1 MKKLSVLLTII
12 TLLFSLLTISCEK
25 DKPID
30 PKSQALLVSQFVY
43 DGMSNFYLWADEV
56 TNKKPKATD
65 VDPEKYFYSIL
76 NATDTKH
83 GWSWIT
89 DDVDDLL
96 KGFQGES
103 TDAFG
108 FQPLPL
114 YTDEARTT
122 IVGFIRYVYPET
134 PAAEAGLK
142 RGEVIIKINGKTLNN
157 NNYMGLFGAN
167 SETTFTVLD
176 QKFEN
181 PREVKVTPAKQ
192 LNTDPVL
199 YSNVYE
205 IEGKKIGYLFYTGFI
220 ENYNNSLYRVF
231 SEFKTAGITD
241 LVLDLRYNPGG
252 GISAATYLASLIAPQ
267 ANVSNKDPFTIM
279 SYNQYVNK
287 AFDDNKWDRK
297 DYLGDYDNTK
307 YQNPLTANLNLN
319 KVYVIATGSSASAS
333 ELLTFCLKPY
343 MQVEHIGEKT
353 SGKYTASWT
362 IHAYDNFEG
371 RVQPVY
377 KESSLSATEKNK
389 LKNWAMQPIVGRY
402 TDKNNK
408 DFIATNG
415 LIPDHAIKTQE
426 YNTETWKPIGDVN
439 DYLFAKAISLI
450 TGKPYETALRSS
462 DDKQFKDAGLYPQI
476 ESVTRQAVIIDNP
489 KLLPPLK

>member
-142 RGEVIIKINGKTLNN
+142 RGEVIIKKNGKTLKNN
-157 NNYMGLFGAN
+157 NKMGLFG
-167 SETTFTVLD
+167 ET
-176 QKFEN
+176 QK
-181 PREVKVTPAKQ
+181 RR
-192 LNTDPVL
+192 L
-199 YSNVYE
+199 
-205 IEGKKIGYLFYTGFI
+205 
-220 ENYNNSLYRVF
+220 
-231 SEFKTAGITD
+231 
-241 LVLDLRYNPGG
+241 
-252 GISAATYLASLIAPQ
+252 
-267 ANVSNKDPFTIM
+267 
-279 SYNQYVNK
+279 
-287 AFDDNKWDRK
+287 
-297 DYLGDYDNTK
+297 
-307 YQNPLTANLNLN
+307 
-319 KVYVIATGSSASAS
+319 
-333 ELLTFCLKPY
+333 PY
-343 MQVEHIGEKT
+343 
-353 SGKYTASWT
+353 
-362 IHAYDNFEG
+362 
-371 RVQPVY
+371 
-377 KESSLSATEKNK
+377 
-389 LKNWAMQPIVGRY
+389 
-402 TDKNNK
+402 
-408 DFIATNG
+408 
-415 LIPDHAIKTQE
+415 
-426 YNTETWKPIGDVN
+426 
-439 DYLFAKAISLI
+439 
-450 TGKPYETALRSS
+450 
-462 DDKQFKDAGLYPQI
+462 
-476 ESVTRQAVIIDNP
+476 
-489 KLLPPLK
+489 